1 MTQGTSNNLGKC
13 TGGAEIEQVIFLFLA
28 DCSVEVSRGGG
39 GGLSPNPPSPLV
51 PTALLRKVAMKG
63 GRLSKTS
70 YCLA

>member
-39 GGLSPNPPSPLV
+39 GGLSPPPFPLGSDG
-51 PTALLRKVAMKG
+51 PSEESGHER
-63 GRLSKTS
+63 R
-70 YCLA
+70 